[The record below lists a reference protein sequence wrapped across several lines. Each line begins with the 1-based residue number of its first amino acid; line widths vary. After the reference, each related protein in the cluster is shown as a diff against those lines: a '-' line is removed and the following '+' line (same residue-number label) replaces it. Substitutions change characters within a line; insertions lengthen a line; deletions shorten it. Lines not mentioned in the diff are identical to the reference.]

1 MFDVHCLVHRNAE
14 MQYFP
19 QLVKSLS
26 GEREIDFHV
35 LYGTEN
41 VGQGRCKGWLKG
53 KNEWVTFVDYDD
65 MIVPGIFNKVS
76 KIINNDTQIWF
87 TDEVLVDSNSNYIK
101 HGWSSNPSQY
111 PEIVLRSSRIGTNDY
126 PHHLLFFHRDCI
138 TKEFIDRISDVYWN
152 PENHATQHIL
162 DSGGMYKRIPLVGYC
177 WRIHGKNGTLF
188 ENNPSNY
195 LDHRR
200 YHVDPSN

>member
-53 KNEWVTFVDYDD
+53 KHEWVTFVDYDD

-76 KIINNDTQIWF
+76 KIINDDTQIWF

-101 HGWSSNPSQY
+101 HGWSSNPEGFPKELTDY
-111 PEIVLRSSRIGTNDY
+111 IRIDEHHC
-126 PHHLLFFHRDCI
+126 PHHLLIFHRDCI
-138 TKEFIDRISDVYWN
+138 TPEFVDEVSDVFWN
-152 PENHATQHIL
+152 PEVIALRHVV
-162 DSGGMYKRIPLVGYC
+162 SRGGNYRRIPFVGYC
-177 WRIHGKNGTLF
+177 WRIHEQNGSYSGLSADVIF
-188 ENNPSNY
+188 DARGY
-195 LDHRR
+195 I
-200 YHVDPSN
+200 